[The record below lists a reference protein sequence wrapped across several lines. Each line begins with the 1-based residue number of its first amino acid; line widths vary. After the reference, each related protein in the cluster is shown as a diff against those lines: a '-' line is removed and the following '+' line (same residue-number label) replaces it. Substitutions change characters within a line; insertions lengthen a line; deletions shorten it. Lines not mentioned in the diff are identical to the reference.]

1 MDIFSQKKLLIR
13 LVFFLVFMNLS
24 AMGVFVWKEFIQ
36 KPPHLR
42 GDFHPPSDNYRN
54 PPPHHEMNKNHLS
67 KILQEKLELNDKQ
80 VKLFDKL
87 RTEFHRKENNVLQNL
102 RAGRDSMNVEMFN
115 KNTDEKLLNSIAKRV
130 SENEFKMEMLK
141 IEQAKKLKAICTP
154 KQLEKFENLMQEMCD
169 YFKPEPRKRRV

>member
-1 MDIFSQKKLLIR
+1 MDIFAQKKLLIR

-42 GDFHPPSDNYRN
+42 GDFHPPF
-54 PPPHHEMNKNHLS
+54 PPHHREQNKNHLS
-67 KILQEKLELNDKQ
+67 KILQEKLDLNKNQ

-87 RTEFHRKENNVLQNL
+87 RTEFHKKENLVLNDL

-130 SENEFKMEMLK
+130 SENEFKMELLK
-141 IEQAKKLKAICTP
+141 IEQAKQLKAICTP
-154 KQLEKFENLMQEMCD
+154 KQLEKFENLMREMRD
-169 YFKPEPRKRRV
+169 YFKPEHKRK

>member
-1 MDIFSQKKLLIR
+1 MDVFAQKKMLIR
-13 LVFFLVFMNLS
+13 VVFFLAFLNLS
-24 AMGVFVWKEFIQ
+24 AMGVFIWKEFIQ

-42 GDFHPPSDNYRN
+42 GDFRPPSDNHRN

-67 KILQEKLELNDKQ
+67 RILKDKLELDDNQ

-87 RTEFHRKENNVLQNL
+87 RTEFHNKENLVLKKL
-102 RAGRDSMNVEMFN
+102 RAGRDSMNVEMFS
-115 KNTDEKLLNSIAKRV
+115 KNTDDKLLNSVAKRV

-154 KQLEKFENLMQEMCD
+154 KQLEKFENLMREIRD
-169 YFKPEPRKRRV
+169 YFKPEHRRK